1 MTAVFVLP
9 STFNK
14 GIDFICEK
22 LDWQLPRIPEK
33 EFQLGLDLQG
43 GAELLYEADLS
54 EIEEGSRSQAMDGLR
69 DVIDRRIN
77 TLGVREPEIET
88 VIAGDVYRLRV
99 RIPGITDPQE
109 AIQEIGKTPYLEFSE
124 LKEDYE
130 EIQKHNQEVEN
141 SGEGE
146 IQDVFKPTKL
156 TGRYLKGANI
166 AFDQNTYNPYI
177 SLQFNDEGSKL
188 FEEIT
193 GRNVNKPLAIFI
205 DNELLS
211 APNVNQKIS
220 GGLAQITGDFTT
232 EEAKY
237 LARNLNAGALPVP
250 IGEPIAQVS
259 VGPTLGKVSLQKS
272 LVAGIYGILS
282 IIVFLIIIY
291 RMPGLLAS
299 ISLLIYGFL
308 VLGLFKFGG
317 FTLTLS
323 GIGGFILSLG
333 MAVDA
338 NILIFSRMREEIK
351 VGKSIDLAVEEGFRR
366 SWPSIRDG
374 NLTTLIVGLI
384 LFGVGTSFVQ
394 GFATTLC
401 LGILI
406 SMFSAVFVSRSFL
419 GFLAQTRLAKLKKLW
434 L

>member
-282 IIVFLIIIY
+282 IIVFLIIILV
-291 RMPGLLAS
+291 GLYIFADLW
-299 ISLLIYGFL
+299 
-308 VLGLFKFGG
+308 
-317 FTLTLS
+317 
-323 GIGGFILSLG
+323 
-333 MAVDA
+333 
-338 NILIFSRMREEIK
+338 IFSLRTI
-351 VGKSIDLAVEEGFRR
+351 
-366 SWPSIRDG
+366 
-374 NLTTLIVGLI
+374 
-384 LFGVGTSFVQ
+384 
-394 GFATTLC
+394 
-401 LGILI
+401 
-406 SMFSAVFVSRSFL
+406 
-419 GFLAQTRLAKLKKLW
+419 
-434 L
+434 